1 MAQRKTSTRTS
12 RSRKTTGQR
21 RTRTQSPK
29 KVLAPQLGKAIA
41 LVLVLGLVL
50 LLERYC
56 SVAPEPFGPNAQI
69 VSIDGD
75 SLRAGDGTEY
85 RIFGIDAPELHQTC
99 WELGGKEWQC
109 GRAAKVALTK
119 LIKAGD
125 VACEVKNTDRYG
137 RSVAKCSAKGVP
149 DIGEALVRDGYAVD
163 LGRKTGHAY
172 ASVESEA
179 RAANRGI
186 WRGTFQRPSEW
197 RYENPRTD

>member
-1 MAQRKTSTRTS
+1 MAQRRPSTRTS
-12 RSRKTTGQR
+12 RSRKTARQR
-21 RTRTQSPK
+21 GTRTQSPK
-29 KVLAPQLGKAIA
+29 KVLAQQLGKAIA

-50 LLERYC
+50 FLQRYC
-56 SVAPEPFGPNAQI
+56 SVAPKPFGPNAQI

-125 VACEVKNTDRYG
+125 VACEVKDTDRYG

-149 DIGEALVRDGYAVD
+149 DIGEALVRDGYAID
-163 LGRKTGHAY
+163 LGGKTGYAY